1 MFIAFHGTSYQNAQA
16 IEHHG
21 FATERFPNWTS
32 DLGAGVY
39 GYIDDPDMPFAPPE
53 YNATQYARMKLG
65 MHTYGAYSSSRT
77 PGNPR
82 VGIVQFT
89 VDLEGKH
96 YCDFND
102 RSNLIRFL
110 KLKKSV
116 EALIHTPRFLGPG
129 ALARDNEDGIIIE
142 WLIRQRKLRDYAVFI
157 METYTPFLARLSN
170 FPNGREICVRDLT
183 CIIRV
188 RLIK

>member
-53 YNATQYARMKLG
+53 YNATQYARMKMR
-65 MHTYGAYSSSRT
+65 MHAYGHSSSRT

-82 VGIVQFT
+82 IGVVQFT
-89 VDLEGKH
+89 VDVEEKDF
-96 YCDFND
+96 CDFND
-102 RSNLIRFL
+102 RSNMIRFL
-110 KLKKSV
+110 KLKKRI
-116 EALIHTPRFLGPG
+116 EALIHLPRLMDRG
-129 ALARDNEDGIIIE
+129 ASSRDNEDGIVIE
-142 WLIRQRKLRDYAVFI
+142 WLIKHRKFQDYVALA
-157 METYTPFLARLSN
+157 METYTPFLARSSN
-170 FPNGREICVRDLT
+170 FPNGREICIRDLT
-183 CIIRV
+183 HIVEV